1 MISAATLRHD
11 AFKAPAPTRALFPEF
26 PPVDWADGDTV
37 LNATPSKSGEM
48 DIWGAIRP
56 GSRIEGTPYVAV
68 RPIGQG
74 GMGDVFEVEHTALGK
89 HFALKMLRPSHLRRP
104 DLAARMRDEARTL
117 AALRHPN
124 LVEVF
129 DLGSTPD
136 GRVYFTMEMLAG
148 RDLRRELRRLGS
160 LSVPAALNL
169 VAQALDGLQAAHEA
183 GIVHRDIKLDN
194 LFLCDDGSL
203 KILDFG
209 IAKQARRRSSVT
221 GHGVLGTARTMAPE
235 QHASGSVDART
246 DIYAAGLVLYELVA
260 GRGPFDEVRGQEQA
274 MRFAHCERRPPPP
287 STFAPQEVPAPV
299 EEAILK
305 AIEKR
310 PERRFQSAA
319 EMAAT
324 LRDCLADASKNA
336 VKMPSPTLVSPPG
349 IDAALWPR
357 RLLHRATGALDSI
370 RGRIFPLRLNV
381 P

>member
-1 MISAATLRHD
+1 
-11 AFKAPAPTRALFPEF
+11 
-26 PPVDWADGDTV
+26 
-37 LNATPSKSGEM
+37 
-48 DIWGAIRP
+48 
-56 GSRIEGTPYVAV
+56 
-68 RPIGQG
+68 
-74 GMGDVFEVEHTALGK
+74 
-89 HFALKMLRPSHLRRP
+89 
-104 DLAARMRDEARTL
+104 
-117 AALRHPN
+117 
-124 LVEVF
+124 
-129 DLGSTPD
+129 
-136 GRVYFTMEMLAG
+136 
-148 RDLRRELRRLGS
+148 
-160 LSVPAALNL
+160 
-169 VAQALDGLQAAHEA
+169 
-183 GIVHRDIKLDN
+183 
-194 LFLCDDGSL
+194 
-203 KILDFG
+203 
-209 IAKQARRRSSVT
+209 
-221 GHGVLGTARTMAPE
+221 HGVLGTARTMAPE